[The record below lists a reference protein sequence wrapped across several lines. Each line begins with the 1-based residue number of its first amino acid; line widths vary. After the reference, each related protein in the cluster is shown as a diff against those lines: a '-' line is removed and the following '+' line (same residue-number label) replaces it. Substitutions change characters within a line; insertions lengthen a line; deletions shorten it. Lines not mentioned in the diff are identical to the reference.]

1 MFKARQK
8 EITKE
13 DIEFLRK
20 CHQRELEKNE
30 KKYTDWQLE
39 LAFVIG
45 LFCGG
50 LIIGTSVGTLQLV
63 QYSRNNHQIEQND
76 RRN

>member
-1 MFKARQK
+1 MFNSRQK

-50 LIIGTSVGTLQLV
+50 LMIGTSVGTLQLV
-63 QYSRNNHQIEQND
+63 QHSRNIQQIQLNNK
-76 RRN
+76 R